1 MSNSRAFSSEDYTVG
16 WICPLPCELAAAVS
30 MLDER
35 HSPPLAQ
42 CNVDDNNYVLG
53 RIGAHNVVMTC
64 LPGGSKGK
72 VAAAVAATRMTVTF
86 GSLRFLL
93 LVGTA
98 GGVPNGKDVRL
109 GDVIIS
115 HPDTRCGGVVQYDFG
130 KTVQEGRFVHT
141 TTLNKPPRV
150 LRNAVSALLVQYMC
164 RPAALSIQLSQIVKK
179 AGYSRPD
186 SETDVLYESSHD
198 HPLEAKTCFRCDTNK
213 SLQRPARS
221 WDGPVAHLGVVA
233 SGDQVMR
240 WATRRDELWG
250 ELKMDCFEMEAAGLM
265 DDFPCLVIRGIS
277 NYADSHKNN
286 AWRQYA
292 AAAAAAYARELLG
305 IVPGGLAAK
314 IPSIVRGEMDSGKE
328 MTVVRGLLW
337 RATPDGM
344 DDGVAKQQPSLVSGK
359 TFAHAGPEGFMDCD
373 SIEPD
378 CPITD
383 MEVFDAPPPGL
394 GSPESGSVPHS
405 PV

>member
-1 MSNSRAFSSEDYTVG
+1 M
-16 WICPLPCELAAAVS
+16 
-30 MLDER
+30 
-35 HSPPLAQ
+35 
-42 CNVDDNNYVLG
+42 
-53 RIGAHNVVMTC
+53 MTC
-64 LPGGSKGK
+64 LPGGSNGK
-72 VAAAVAATRMTVTF
+72 VAAAVAATRMTLTF

-98 GGVPNGKDVRL
+98 GGVPNGKDIRL

-164 RPAALSIQLSQIVKK
+164 RPAALSMQLSQIVKK
-179 AGYSRPD
+179 AGYSRPA

-198 HPLEAKTCFRCDTNK
+198 HPSEAKTCLRCDTNK

-250 ELKMDCFEMEAAGLM
+250 ELNMDCFEMEAAGLM

-277 NYADSHKNN
+277 NYADSHKND

-292 AAAAAAYARELLG
+292 AAVAAAYATELLG
-305 IVPGGLAAK
+305 IVPGGLAAM
-314 IPSIVRGEMDSGKE
+314 IPSTDRGDMDSSKE
-328 MTVVRGLLW
+328 MAVVQGLPW
-337 RATPDGM
+337 RANPGGM
-344 DDGVAKQQPSLVSGK
+344 YDGVAKIQPSLMSGK
-359 TFAHAGPEGFMDCD
+359 TFAHAGPEGFRDCD
-373 SIEPD
+373 ATEPD
-378 CPITD
+378 DGTGNCPITE
-383 MEVFDAPPPGL
+383 MGVFGAPPPRL